1 MGKAVF
7 QPNVFKMAH
16 KDIRTHCYAITLFIN
31 ELINEIMNSVNFT
44 TDIENVTKYK
54 TCQELRTLF

>member
-31 ELINEIMNSVNFT
+31 ELINEIMKILLLTLKMLLN
-44 TDIENVTKYK
+44 TKPAK
-54 TCQELRTLF
+54 N